1 MVDGR
6 HSPPSVR
13 SRMMDAGVGMPMLTA
28 KEKPPIN
35 VVGDVGGRIAI
46 MVDDMVDDVRS
57 FVAAAEVLKDRG
69 AYKIYVLATHGLLS
83 SDAPRLIEDS
93 PIDEVPFRATFSLL
107 TTFAVI
113 PRSNFIGICLMSVE
127 MGGGIL

>member
-13 SRMMDAGVGMPMLTA
+13 SRTMDAAGGMPVMTA

-46 MVDDMVDDVRS
+46 MVVS
-57 FVAAAEVLKDRG
+57 CSAKFVV
-69 AYKIYVLATHGLLS
+69 
-83 SDAPRLIEDS
+83 
-93 PIDEVPFRATFSLL
+93 LL
-107 TTFAVI
+107 T
-113 PRSNFIGICLMSVE
+113 
-127 MGGGIL
+127 

>member
-13 SRMMDAGVGMPMLTA
+13 SRTMDAAGGMPVMTA

-46 MVDDMVDDVRS
+46 MVVRCKK
-57 FVAAAEVLKDRG
+57 F
-69 AYKIYVLATHGLLS
+69 I
-83 SDAPRLIEDS
+83 LIGHT
-93 PIDEVPFRATFSLL
+93 IMIVYSL
-107 TTFAVI
+107 
-113 PRSNFIGICLMSVE
+113 G
-127 MGGGIL
+127 

>member
-13 SRMMDAGVGMPMLTA
+13 SRTMDAAGGMPVMTA

-46 MVDDMVDDVRS
+46 MVVCNKQFD
-57 FVAAAEVLKDRG
+57 F
-69 AYKIYVLATHGLLS
+69 LS
-83 SDAPRLIEDS
+83 SRNEFNFF
-93 PIDEVPFRATFSLL
+93 PFKGRHD
-107 TTFAVI
+107 
-113 PRSNFIGICLMSVE
+113 
-127 MGGGIL
+127 

>member
-13 SRMMDAGVGMPMLTA
+13 SRTMDAAGGMPVMTA

-46 MVDDMVDDVRS
+46 MVVRLVLFVFHCELSKIVGNS
-57 FVAAAEVLKDRG
+57 FFFMCKG
-69 AYKIYVLATHGLLS
+69 
-83 SDAPRLIEDS
+83 
-93 PIDEVPFRATFSLL
+93 
-107 TTFAVI
+107 
-113 PRSNFIGICLMSVE
+113 
-127 MGGGIL
+127 